1 MPLALLDQDSNV
13 VAFTNVRFIDEG
25 TTAWIEGTRVHPDHR
40 NKNLGVSVIFD
51 LMSDLISENR
61 PRSWSIVKWLL
72 KNEELNYIGILPVVI
87 TTEVL

>member
-51 LMSDLISENR
+51 LMQISY
-61 PRSWSIVKWLL
+61 PKTDHALGAL
-72 KNEELNYIGILPVVI
+72 
-87 TTEVL
+87 